1 VNNPAELAGGGEA
14 PDREEVYA
22 LTPGFVREVVDA
34 LDERA
39 AERTRALVR
48 PLHAADLADLIAL
61 LRSDERRALVEA
73 LGPDLDPHV
82 LSELDEATLDEV
94 LDLLAPSDVA
104 AAVAALE
111 TDDALY
117 ILQNLP
123 EETRAAILRALPP
136 GHRLALESGLSFP
149 EYTAGRL
156 MRQQLVAVPP
166 FWTVGQT
173 IDHLREAAD
182 LPAEFYEVFVV
193 DPAHHPVGTV
203 PLSRLMRNKRPVP
216 IADILDAELT
226 TIPGDMD
233 QEEVA
238 YLFEQYNL
246 VSAPVVDPDGRLL
259 GVITIDDVVDVIQE
273 EAHEDILRLGGVGQ
287 ESISDPV
294 FRVTRRRFW
303 WLFVNLLTA
312 VLASAVI
319 SLFEGTLEKFVA
331 LAVLMPIVAS
341 QGGNAAT
348 QTMTVAVRALAT
360 NELNAANAVR
370 IVVREVLVGGVNGV
384 LFALILGIGG
394 GLWAHSAWIGLVLAG
409 AMIINLIAAG
419 LAGIL
424 VPLALNKADV
434 DPAVASGAFVT
445 TVTDVVG
452 FFAFLG
458 LASLV
463 LFETHLLG

>member
-1 VNNPAELAGGGEA
+1 VSDPADLAGGEA
-14 PDREEVYA
+14 PDREDVYA
-22 LTPGFVREVVDA
+22 LTPGYVRDVVDA

-39 AERTRALVR
+39 AERTRALVQG
-48 PLHAADLADLIAL
+48 LHAADLADLIAL

-73 LGPDLDPHV
+73 LGPGLDPHV

-117 ILQNLP
+117 ILENLP
-123 EETRAAILRALPP
+123 EETRAAVLRALPP
-136 GHRLALESGLSFP
+136 GHRLALESGLAFP

-173 IDHLREAAD
+173 IDHLREAED

-216 IADILDAELT
+216 IANILDAELA

-287 ESISDPV
+287 EAISDPV

-312 VLASAVI
+312 ILASAVI

-348 QTMTVAVRALAT
+348 QTLTVAVRALAT
-360 NELNAANAVR
+360 NELNAANAAR

-384 LFALILGIGG
+384 LFALIVGIGG
-394 GLWAHSAWIGLVLAG
+394 WLWTHSAWIGLVLGA
-409 AMIINLIAAG
+409 AMIINLVAAG

-424 VPLALNKADV
+424 VPLALNKAGV

-458 LASLV
+458 LASLI
-463 LFETHLLG
+463 LFQTHLIG